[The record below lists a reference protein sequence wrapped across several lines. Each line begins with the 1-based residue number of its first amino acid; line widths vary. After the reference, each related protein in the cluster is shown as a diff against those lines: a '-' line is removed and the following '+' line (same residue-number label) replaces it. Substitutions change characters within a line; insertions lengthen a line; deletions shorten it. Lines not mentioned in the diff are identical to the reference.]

1 MNLNQLK
8 SKMMEWDVHRIR
20 QDFPILHQKV
30 HGKPLVYFDNAATTQ
45 KPKAVLEAMQRY
57 YEEDNAN
64 IHRGVHTLS
73 ERATAS
79 YEAARAT
86 IQSFINAPSERE
98 IIFTKGATESINL
111 VAHSFGQTFMK
122 AGDSVL
128 LSAMEHHA
136 NIVPWQL
143 LREERGIHLKV
154 IPMNEVGELDL
165 SAYEA
170 LLTPDVKIVALTH
183 TSNVLGTVNP
193 VRQMIELAHARQI
206 PVLLDGAQSIVHQ
219 KIDVQDLNCDF
230 FVFSGHKLYGPT
242 GTGVLYGKRRWLEK
256 MRPFLGGGDMIR
268 SVTFE
273 KTTFNELPYK
283 FEAGTPNIA
292 GAIGLATAIDYLD
305 ALGMDRI
312 SAYETELLNY
322 ATQALKEVPGIRII
336 GESTHKAA
344 LISFILDSIH
354 PHDIGS
360 LLDRAG
366 IATRAGHHCAMPVM
380 NFFKVPATTR
390 VSFSFY
396 NTHAEIDAFIRA
408 LYAVKE
414 LFHG

>member
-1 MNLNQLK
+1 
-8 SKMMEWDVHRIR
+8 
-20 QDFPILHQKV
+20 
-30 HGKPLVYFDNAATTQ
+30 
-45 KPKAVLEAMQRY
+45 
-57 YEEDNAN
+57 
-64 IHRGVHTLS
+64 
-73 ERATAS
+73 
-79 YEAARAT
+79 
-86 IQSFINAPSERE
+86 
-98 IIFTKGATESINL
+98 
-111 VAHSFGQTFMK
+111 
-122 AGDSVL
+122 
-128 LSAMEHHA
+128 
-136 NIVPWQL
+136 
-143 LREERGIHLKV
+143 
-154 IPMNEVGELDL
+154 
-165 SAYEA
+165 
-170 LLTPDVKIVALTH
+170 
-183 TSNVLGTVNP
+183 
-193 VRQMIELAHARQI
+193 
-206 PVLLDGAQSIVHQ
+206 
-219 KIDVQDLNCDF
+219 
-230 FVFSGHKLYGPT
+230 
-242 GTGVLYGKRRWLEK
+242 
-256 MRPFLGGGDMIR
+256 
-268 SVTFE
+268 
-273 KTTFNELPYK
+273 
-283 FEAGTPNIA
+283 
-292 GAIGLATAIDYLD
+292 TAIDYLD